1 MPQSPRFPLVPRH
14 QASKINPCMAGTWE
28 ERARSAPCTT
38 PIIPAAVT
46 RHVKS
51 TLGYGLCNQG
61 TTEVTRSYP
70 GTWHSERPTAARRRD
85 AGPQHA
91 DLSTH
96 SRLLSPCPCPR
107 RWPPG
112 CPASSPPG
120 SGPGPPAVP
129 RGTPRAV
136 SSLRARL
143 PAGGSPA
150 PHRDSHCGSGGVR
163 GTPALSQSSV
173 LQVPRRGAPHP
184 SLVPHHLRPP
194 SELEL
199 PVLTLSPAL
208 APTGPIVAWCPMAPH
223 ICPWHPST
231 LRHPHPPPSMPVP
244 HPLLSPAPCSHLTLL
259 QTTDPFGMAPAATA
273 LVLSGMLL
281 PQPGG
286 CCTGS
291 WRGCCMVYTGPGE
304 RYGDG

>member
-112 CPASSPPG
+112 CPASSPPR

-136 SSLRARL
+136 SSVRARL

-150 PHRDSHCGSGGVR
+150 PHRGSHCRYGGIRETPSQPLWVPRHRGSALPQHNPAPIQHQTGVARLSGHFLPPFHPSCSSPSLCSHLMPPSSPPAVPASPSVGCQGCSRGCSMPSCVQEPTAGSSAEEQRGGAR
-163 GTPALSQSSV
+163 GRTTRLPRRFSLTGAL
-173 LQVPRRGAPHP
+173 PRRGGFG
-184 SLVPHHLRPP
+184 
-194 SELEL
+194 E
-199 PVLTLSPAL
+199 PA
-208 APTGPIVAWCPMAPH
+208 
-223 ICPWHPST
+223 
-231 LRHPHPPPSMPVP
+231 
-244 HPLLSPAPCSHLTLL
+244 
-259 QTTDPFGMAPAATA
+259 
-273 LVLSGMLL
+273 
-281 PQPGG
+281 
-286 CCTGS
+286 
-291 WRGCCMVYTGPGE
+291 
-304 RYGDG
+304 